1 MSKIYHEK
9 NPEEIKN
16 KSVEMVDYLK
26 KVRFP
31 ENPGFL
37 KIRRIG
43 PEHK

>member
-31 ENPGFL
+31 ENP
-37 KIRRIG
+37 KDWART
-43 PEHK
+43 